1 MSKKNDI
8 RHGRHCVF
16 KMHVHLIFVAKYRRK
31 VFDADAINRLRT
43 IFAKVCADFEAQRIE
58 MDGRG
63 RSCASTGGISAQG
76 GRILPRTERRGLSRT
91 GSHDL
96 TLIRIP
102 ARKIWP
108 DPGSRPDPFDGTL
121 TPIEPSTPDTC
132 SEQHPEPDITAP
144 RMSADTIIMGQEET
158 DERPPEDPG
167 HAQAHDGLILTA
179 QPPETAQGFNLPQ
192 APSTDPG
199 QQFLQWL
206 RQEVSA
212 RHLDV
217 NTPNARIH
225 VVSEGVLLV
234 SPAVFKDY
242 AARHPDHPGWEYVQK
257 RFIKLKLHQKQT
269 DGTNVHRYLVRGA
282 RRQSGDPSTQPAHT
296 ISRRGSAACG
306 KPSSA
311 GISIVGCLSGDGK
324 PMASPIAPGIH
335 WPDPSQCHAYT
346 VTPVI
351 PQNRIRPR
359 VESERVFLASPSML
373 KKYDLHPPRH
383 ADWGR

>member
-1 MSKKNDI
+1 M
-8 RHGRHCVF
+8 
-16 KMHVHLIFVAKYRRK
+16 
-31 VFDADAINRLRT
+31 
-43 IFAKVCADFEAQRIE
+43 
-58 MDGRG
+58 
-63 RSCASTGGISAQG
+63 
-76 GRILPRTERRGLSRT
+76 
-91 GSHDL
+91 
-96 TLIRIP
+96 
-102 ARKIWP
+102 
-108 DPGSRPDPFDGTL
+108 

-282 RRQSGDPSTQPAHT
+282 RRQSVVKGILLPNPRILFPHAEALPAANPH
-296 ISRRGSAACG
+296 
-306 KPSSA
+306 
-311 GISIVGCLSGDGK
+311 LH
-324 PMASPIAPGIH
+324 ASP
-335 WPDPSQCHAYT
+335 PSCA
-346 VTPVI
+346 
-351 PQNRIRPR
+351 
-359 VESERVFLASPSML
+359 
-373 KKYDLHPPRH
+373 
-383 ADWGR
+383 